1 MQNCF
6 REYPEVYGSELEGDD
21 EDGEEDMPANASTD
35 SAPPSTLSGESSP
48 PRTKSQPETSTADQG
63 HLASEPSSQPT
74 WQPQS
79 AEKVADKRPGL
90 DLVPN
95 SYRPDDAK
103 KPEPVSESEHLVPK
117 AAHDA
122 VEKK

>member
-21 EDGEEDMPANASTD
+21 EDNEDDMPTNAAPASADST
-35 SAPPSTLSGESSP
+35 PPSTLSGESSS
-48 PRTKSQPETSTADQG
+48 PRTKSHPEASTADQG
-63 HLASEPSSQPT
+63 QLSSEPSSQP
-74 WQPQS
+74 PS
-79 AEKVADKRPGL
+79 AERVSSGRPKL

-95 SYRPDDAK
+95 SYKPDDAK
-103 KPEPVSESEHLVPK
+103 SPEPVSESEHLVPK